1 MRACCGA
8 IYGNE
13 RLPRTSSGPRTAVPS
28 TTNQSLWRVIIY
40 VPPPPSSSIFVATAT
55 RPPRTVVSPEWLSV
69 DGQALNFYSAIISAS
84 AENEHG
90 ERTWV
95 ARSALL
101 ARQRRATFFWTRRGN
116 FAQYPIKRETETDR
130 QTEFIRQVCC
140 TVASCDRKLTPV
152 LLAILKILVL
162 SGTFAVI
169 KRAKQEL
176 YTNTNTTNTTISQLQ

>member
-1 MRACCGA
+1 VRACCGA

-13 RLPRTSSGPRTAVPS
+13 RLPRTSSGPTTAVPS

-40 VPPPPSSSIFVATAT
+40 VPPPSSSIFVATAT

-116 FAQYPIKRETETDR
+116 FAQYPINRETETDR
-130 QTEFIRQVCC
+130 QTDRQNLFVKY
-140 TVASCDRKLTPV
+140 VV
-152 LLAILKILVL
+152 
-162 SGTFAVI
+162 
-169 KRAKQEL
+169 
-176 YTNTNTTNTTISQLQ
+176 QLQAATEN